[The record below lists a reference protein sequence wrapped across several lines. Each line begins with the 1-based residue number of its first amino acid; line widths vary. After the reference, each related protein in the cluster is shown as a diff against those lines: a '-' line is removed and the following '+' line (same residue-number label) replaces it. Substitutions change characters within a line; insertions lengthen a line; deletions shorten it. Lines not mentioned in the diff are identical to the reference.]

1 MCIVLPETVPPEYV
15 NEKRLLSV
23 TAFFFVRSID
33 GFDQSVDHDVEIAL
47 GTVPFET
54 DQTMYRTGEC
64 FVTMDQHL
72 FDQRLF
78 VQGYFLRRQASKI
91 SRRMTLSVAPH
102 SMGEV

>member
-1 MCIVLPETVPPEYV
+1 MCIVLPEIVPPEYV

-54 DQTMYRTGEC
+54 DQAMYRTGEC

-78 VQGYFLRRQASKI
+78 VQGYFFTTAGLENKSSHDAVRGS
-91 SRRMTLSVAPH
+91 TFD
-102 SMGEV
+102 G